1 MMQYAEP
8 KCHTLNTNIFTPS
21 LNIFPARRPVPH
33 VDEGDGGV
41 EARHHDV
48 RHAEVQQEVV
58 GHTPHPPVRCNIQ
71 TCKQCLTIIGMEGK
85 KLGGLSSPYSIES
98 ASLCFSHPMVS
109 CHNLGGKGGET
120 WFDIL

>member
-1 MMQYAEP
+1 MQYAEP

-21 LNIFPARRPVPH
+21 LNIFPAWRPVPH

-41 EARHHDV
+41 EAGHHDV

-71 TCKQCLTIIGMEGK
+71 TCKINRRSWLKAATTAFTFK
-85 KLGGLSSPYSIES
+85 TLLRHFV
-98 ASLCFSHPMVS
+98 A
-109 CHNLGGKGGET
+109 
-120 WFDIL
+120 

>member
-1 MMQYAEP
+1 MMQYTEP

-71 TCKQCLTIIGMEGK
+71 TCKPCLTIIGMAAT
-85 KLGGLSSPYSIES
+85 KLGG
-98 ASLCFSHPMVS
+98 
-109 CHNLGGKGGET
+109 
-120 WFDIL
+120 